1 MNPKN
6 GVNVL
11 LAYVTL
17 FAVLVGIGCTRPE
30 PKSVDPLLSWN
41 EGASKESIL
50 QFVEDITNE
59 TSPNYV
65 PPEDRIA
72 TFDNDG
78 TLWAEKPT
86 YVQVLFLFQRIR
98 EMAKDHPEWKQ
109 TQPYKAV
116 LEKDYATLGTLDEH
130 DVLKLALTT
139 HAGMTQRE
147 FVKQARSFL
156 DAAKHPRFD
165 ALYKQMVYQPMLELL
180 DYLRANDFKVFI
192 CSGGGIDF
200 IRAFSAEVYG
210 VPPENV
216 IGSSVEYQFQATE
229 EGSVIRRRPVLTSF
243 NDKAAKPANIQLH
256 IGRRPILA
264 FGNSDGDIQMLQY
277 TDDGEGP
284 SLMLLLHHDDA
295 EQEYD
300 YDSGTERALEVAKVR
315 GWTVVSIKKDFKTV
329 FPFQQQ

>member
-17 FAVLVGIGCTRPE
+17 LAVLVGIGCTRPE

-98 EMAKDHPEWKQ
+98 EMATDHPEWKQ

-156 DAAKHPRFD
+156 DALARAIPALGDTRKKKKTPKGRKTPSPKTGAK
-165 ALYKQMVYQPMLELL
+165 AK
-180 DYLRANDFKVFI
+180 
-192 CSGGGIDF
+192 GGA
-200 IRAFSAEVYG
+200 R
-210 VPPENV
+210 
-216 IGSSVEYQFQATE
+216 
-229 EGSVIRRRPVLTSF
+229 
-243 NDKAAKPANIQLH
+243 AAK
-256 IGRRPILA
+256 RR
-264 FGNSDGDIQMLQY
+264 
-277 TDDGEGP
+277 
-284 SLMLLLHHDDA
+284 
-295 EQEYD
+295 
-300 YDSGTERALEVAKVR
+300 
-315 GWTVVSIKKDFKTV
+315 
-329 FPFQQQ
+329 